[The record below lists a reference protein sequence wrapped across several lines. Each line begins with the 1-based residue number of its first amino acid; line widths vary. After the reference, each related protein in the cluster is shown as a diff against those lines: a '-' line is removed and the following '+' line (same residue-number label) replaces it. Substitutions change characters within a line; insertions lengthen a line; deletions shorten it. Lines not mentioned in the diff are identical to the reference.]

1 MKTTSIKF
9 FLFCVLFTAI
19 SGCEHTNKPIWMT
32 ADPNLPEIAA
42 IRKHSHDSYIVIY
55 NPDYCE
61 RLGEA
66 CNFFIGHANAHY
78 MLNHTLF
85 LRPKFYTVL
94 AENQADC
101 YAAKYA
107 KPNAVKAAVELMLD
121 ENRDPDLK
129 INGDPILRAKNITEC
144 AKSAGN
150 WNGD

>member
-1 MKTTSIKF
+1 MKIIPKKIIM
-9 FLFCVLFTAI
+9 LFIMLNGLYGCV
-19 SGCEHTNKPIWMT
+19 HTNIPARIM
-32 ADPNLPEIAA
+32 ADPNQPEIASA
-42 IRKHSHDSYIVIY
+42 RKHTNDTYIVIY

-61 RLGEA
+61 KAGDA
-66 CNFFIGHANAHY
+66 CDFFIGHANAHY

-85 LRPKFYTVL
+85 LNPKFYTVL

-107 KPNAVKAAVELMLD
+107 KPNAIKAAVDLMLD

-129 INGDPILRAKNITEC
+129 INSDPILRAKNITEC